1 MENNQFVTNQPV
13 RVPRVV
19 WILGLGLAVAL
30 AAIFIF
36 NVPLTTVGFYA
47 LMAFFL
53 GSHFFMHGS
62 HGGHGNHGGS
72 NTSPDASTNVDGPAR
87 EFQAKAENE
96 HAGHSG
102 GCH

>member
-1 MENNQFVTNQPV
+1 MEHDQIVANQPV

-36 NVPLTTVGFYA
+36 NVPLTTVGFYT

-53 GSHFFMHGS
+53 GSHLFMHGS

-72 NTSPDASTNVDGPAR
+72 NMSPVASTNVDGPAR
-87 EFQAKAENE
+87 EVQAKAEDE

>member
-1 MENNQFVTNQPV
+1 MQHDQFVTDQPV
-13 RVPRVV
+13 RVPRFV
-19 WILGLGLAVAL
+19 WVLGLGLAVAL

-53 GSHFFMHGS
+53 GSHFFVHGS
-62 HGGHGNHGGS
+62 HGGHGNYGSS
-72 NTSPDASTNVDGPAR
+72 NTSPETSTNVDGSAR
-87 EFQAKAENE
+87 GAQAKAEDE

-102 GCH
+102 SCH